1 MPGKSSLRAT
11 LPTRMLLCSLLLY
24 FKKTSFFFSAV
35 LVLQCL
41 LGSSATAVPRAHKPD
56 YFLPIGNPADI
67 PKGTLNS
74 ALLVK
79 REKEN
84 PNYQNNCR
92 HDPHKNVAEE
102 EGGKISG
109 VKHLNF
115 IWKKT
120 KRREDGMASW

>member
-1 MPGKSSLRAT
+1 M
-11 LPTRMLLCSLLLY
+11 
-24 FKKTSFFFSAV
+24 
-35 LVLQCL
+35 
-41 LGSSATAVPRAHKPD
+41 
-56 YFLPIGNPADI
+56 
-67 PKGTLNS
+67 NS

-109 VKHLNF
+109 VKNLNF
-115 IWKKT
+115 IRKKT